1 MTVGSSRFRL
11 GINYWPSDLAMYW
24 WKHFDEH
31 QVKRDFARIRAAGF
45 DSVRIFLLWEDF
57 QPASGCVSKRALSHL
72 VHVADAAHSNGL
84 DLIPTL
90 FTGHMSG
97 VNWIPRWAIDPNRPP
112 DPASS
117 AARFRIVA
125 DGQVV
130 SGSLKCW
137 FLDENVARAQV
148 RLASAA
154 ARALEGHPALWA
166 WDLGNENSNCCVPP
180 TRDAAVEW
188 LDRVSAGIRAADS
201 RVLIT
206 LGLHMEDLM
215 EDRRLGPREAARFC
229 DFLCMHG
236 YPIYADFAKGP
247 MDAHILPFLGLVTCW
262 LGGRDVLFAEFGAP
276 TFPAERRDSD
286 RVQPRAPAISL
297 LEGENAAAFTRCAV
311 EMLRAFG
318 FLGTMLWCYADYGE
332 ALWSRPPLD
341 EAAHERWFGLWGA
354 DGSPK
359 PAVEEIHSFEGL
371 PRAPPQRDL
380 AWIDV
385 DPDEFY
391 TLPRQHLSRL
401 YRRFCDRFG
410 QDGISCRVSTRED

>member
-11 GINYWPSDLAMYW
+11 GINYWPSDLAMDW
-24 WKHFDEH
+24 WKRFDEH

-57 QPASGCVSKRALSHL
+57 QPASNRVSKHALSRL
-72 VHVADAAHSNGL
+72 VRVADAAHSHGL

-97 VNWIPRWAIDPNRPP
+97 VNWIPRWAIDSDRPP

-130 SGSLKCW
+130 SGSPKSW
-137 FLDENVARAQV
+137 FLDENVACAQA

-154 ARALEGHPALWA
+154 ASALEGHPALWA

-180 TRDAAVEW
+180 TRAAAVEW

-201 RVLIT
+201 RVPIT

-215 EDRRLGPREAARFC
+215 EDRRLGPREAAQFC

-236 YPIYADFAKGP
+236 YPIYADFAAGP
-247 MDAHILPFLGLVTCW
+247 TDARVLPFLGLVTRW
-262 LGGRDVLFAEFGAP
+262 LGGCEVLFAEFGVPASP
-276 TFPAERRDSD
+276 TEGFDAD
-286 RVQPRAPAISL
+286 RAQSSASVIPL
-297 LEGENAAAFTRCAV
+297 LEAENAAAFTRSAI
-311 EMLRAFG
+311 EKLREFG
-318 FLGTMLWCYADYGE
+318 FLGALLWCYADYAE

-341 EAAHERWFGLWGA
+341 EAAHERWFGLWSA

-359 PAVEEIHSFEGL
+359 RAVDEIQRFQGL
-371 PRAPPQRDL
+371 PRAPQQWDL

-385 DPDEFY
+385 DADEFY

-401 YRRFCDRFG
+401 YRRFCDHFG
-410 QDGISCRVSTRED
+410 QNGGSGSAPIP

>member
-11 GINYWPSDLAMYW
+11 GINYWPPDLAMDW
-24 WKHFDEH
+24 WKRFDEH

-57 QPASGCVSKRALSHL
+57 QPASNRVSKRALSRL
-72 VHVADAAHSNGL
+72 VRVADAAHSHGL

-97 VNWIPRWAIDPNRPP
+97 VNWIPRWAIDSDRPP

-130 SGSLKCW
+130 SGSPKNW
-137 FLDENVARAQV
+137 FLDENVACAQA

-180 TRDAAVEW
+180 TRAAAVEW

-201 RVLIT
+201 RVPIT

-215 EDRRLGPREAARFC
+215 EDRRLGPSEAARFC

-236 YPIYADFAKGP
+236 YPIYADFAAGP
-247 MDAHILPFLGLVTCW
+247 TDARVLPFLGLVTRW
-262 LGGRDVLFAEFGAP
+262 LGGCEVLFAEFGVPASP
-276 TFPAERRDSD
+276 TEGFDAD
-286 RVQPRAPAISL
+286 RAQSSASVIPL
-297 LEGENAAAFTRCAV
+297 LEAENAAAFTRSAI
-311 EMLRAFG
+311 EKLREFG
-318 FLGTMLWCYADYGE
+318 FLGALLWCYADYAE

-341 EAAHERWFGLWGA
+341 EAAHERWFGLWSA

-359 PAVEEIHSFEGL
+359 RAVDEIHRFQGL
-371 PRAPPQRDL
+371 PRAPQQWDL

-385 DPDEFY
+385 DADEFY

-401 YRRFCDRFG
+401 YRRFCDHFG
-410 QDGISCRVSTRED
+410 QNGGSGSAPIP

>member
-1 MTVGSSRFRL
+1 MSAGSSRFRL

-24 WKHFDEH
+24 WKRFDEQ

-57 QPASGCVSKRALSHL
+57 QPASDRVSGRALRRL
-72 VHVADAAHSNGL
+72 VRVADAAHSNGL

-97 VNWIPRWAIDPNRPP
+97 VNWLPRWAIDSDQPP

-130 SGSLKCW
+130 SGSPKSW
-137 FLDENVARAQV
+137 FLDENVACAQA
-148 RLASAA
+148 RLARDA

-166 WDLGNENSNCCVPP
+166 WDLGNENSNCCVAP

-201 RVLIT
+201 RVPIT

-215 EDRRLGPREAARFC
+215 EDRRLGPREASRFC

-236 YPIYADFAKGP
+236 YPIYADFAEGP
-247 MDAHILPFLGLVTCW
+247 TDARVLPFLGLVTRW
-262 LGGRDVLFAEFGAP
+262 LGGRDVLFSEFGVPAL
-276 TFPAERRDSD
+276 PAEALDSD
-286 RVQPRAPAISL
+286 RAQASAPAIPL
-297 LEGENAAAFTRCAV
+297 LEREKAAAFTRRAV
-311 EMLRAFG
+311 EMLHAFG
-318 FLGTMLWCYADYGE
+318 FLGAMLWCYADYGE
-332 ALWSRPPLD
+332 ALRSRPPLD

-359 PAVEEIHSFEGL
+359 PAVNEIHRFRGL
-371 PRAPPQRDL
+371 PREPQRRDL

-410 QDGISCRVSTRED
+410 QDGASCRVSSRED